1 MSASNIKKTPLYD
14 LHMELGAKMVEFA
27 GWSMPI
33 NYPMGI
39 MGEHHHCRNKAALFD
54 VSHMA
59 QVIVRGEN
67 RAKAFEALVPSNI
80 DGLPVGKARYT
91 FFTNDEGGIMDDLI
105 VSNAGDYLFVVV
117 NAAMRDQ
124 DIPHM
129 KNNLTGCEV
138 IEITDHAL
146 LAIQGPAAESVVAK
160 HAPAAA
166 DLKFMETMEVD
177 FLGTTCRISRLGYT
191 GEDGYEISIPQGEAT
206 RIAKILLEDENLAP
220 VGLGARDSLRLEAG
234 LCLYGNDIDA
244 TTSPV
249 EAQLNWAMQ
258 KRRREEGGF
267 PGADRILKELAE
279 GPTRKLVGIQP
290 LGRAPARQ
298 GVEVVSMDGTSIG
311 QVTSGGF
318 GPTFEGP
325 VALGYVAS
333 EFAAPDTDVQLSV
346 RGKLLPAKIV
356 KTPFVQQNYKR

>member
-14 LHMELGAKMVEFA
+14 LHVELGAKMVEFA

-39 MGEHHHCRNKAALFD
+39 MGEHNHCRTKAALFD

-146 LAIQGPAAESVVAK
+146 LAIQGPVAESVVAK
-160 HAPAAA
+160 HAPAVA

-177 FLGTTCRISRLGYT
+177 FLGATCRISRLGYT
-191 GEDGYEISIPQGEAT
+191 GEDGYEISIPQDEAT

-279 GPTRKLVGIQP
+279 GATRKLVGIQP
-290 LGRAPARQ
+290 LGRAPARH

-333 EFAAPDTDVQLSV
+333 EFAAPDTEVQLSV